1 MTILNFQPNI
11 SKLIPSFQLSLD
23 VSNLM
28 YLTSSVQLCSDIPV
42 YFGDLI
48 EKIATLMQ
56 ACESIFSNCDV
67 LECGRCSDG
76 CELEKITV
84 LTVTSIFE
92 NDNLFLHRTSTRLF
106 NRHPVGLETSI
117 YPILF
122 G

>member
-1 MTILNFQPNI
+1 
-11 SKLIPSFQLSLD
+11 
-23 VSNLM
+23 M

-106 NRHPVGLETSI
+106 NRHPVGLETSL
-117 YPILF
+117 YPIRF
-122 G
+122 A